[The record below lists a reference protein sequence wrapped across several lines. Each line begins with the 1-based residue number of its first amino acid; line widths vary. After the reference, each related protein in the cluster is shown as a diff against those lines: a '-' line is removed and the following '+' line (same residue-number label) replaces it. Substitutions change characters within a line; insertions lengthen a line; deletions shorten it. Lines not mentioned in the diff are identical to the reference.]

1 MPIVVAIFIG
11 HPEIPS
17 VVSACVKVCWW
28 KGKPVATIRYSYVV
42 LLLLNEK
49 IVLFGLPRGCQ
60 LDIRLGTGGDSLRY
74 CSNRGPLSCFTSFR
88 HFHSA
93 TQIHIVLSSVSCY
106 IVSWI
111 NMQSPSF
118 IRVCFPVRGIS
129 VNVPTGRVY
138 CSRDTYSSIIL
149 YDCILTRCVIAIPYV
164 LIGLADFI
172 ACRKDILWHLPI
184 ESC

>member
-1 MPIVVAIFIG
+1 MPIVIAIFIG
-11 HPEIPS
+11 NPEIPS

-60 LDIRLGTGGDSLRY
+60 LGSLLGTGGDSLRY
-74 CSNRGPLSCFTSFR
+74 CSNRGPLCCFKSFR

-93 TQIHIVLSSVSCY
+93 MQIHIEFSSVRCY
-106 IVSWI
+106 IASWI

-118 IRVCFPVRGIS
+118 IRVCSPVRGIG
-129 VNVPTGRVY
+129 VDVPTGRVY
-138 CSRDTYSSIIL
+138 FC
-149 YDCILTRCVIAIPYV
+149 LTS
-164 LIGLADFI
+164 F
-172 ACRKDILWHLPI
+172 
-184 ESC
+184 SC